1 MNQLLTIGM
10 ITKETLMVLVNE
22 TSFTKRIKREY
33 DAHFG
38 VDGAKIGMSV
48 NLRKPI
54 RPIAVVGQALQLQD
68 AVETFVPLT
77 LNSQVHVDMA
87 FTSQELGLFID
98 EFSDRFLRP
107 SIAQISNRIDADGLL
122 QYLNIYNEVGTPGT
136 IPGNGNDAALTYLQ
150 AAQRLDEE
158 SVPRD
163 GQRFVAYS
171 PAMNTYLVDFLKGLF
186 QKSDLIAEQYAKGEM
201 GTSFGLD
208 FAMDQNVR
216 VQTVGTQGGA
226 GVVNG
231 AGQTG
236 ANIITNG
243 WTATVNGLLNI
254 GDIVS
259 FALVFAVNPQSR
271 ASTGAL
277 RQWVITAQVN
287 SDGSGNAT
295 LPIAGPDGNGLITAG
310 QFQNCTNSPAN
321 GAAVTVQ
328 GASGVSSPRGMAF
341 HPDAFAFVCAD
352 LPLYGGLDMG
362 DRAASRE
369 LGVSVRIIRMYD
381 INLDRAPLR
390 ADILYGWGTKYPQL
404 ATRIA
409 S

>member
-1 MNQLLTIGM
+1 M
-10 ITKETLMVLVNE
+10 ITKETLIVLVNE

-38 VDGAKIGMSV
+38 VDGAKIGMSI

-68 AVETFVPLT
+68 AVETFVPLV

-107 SIAQISNRIDADGLL
+107 SIAQMSNRVDADGLL
-122 QYLNIYNEVGTPGT
+122 QYLNLFNEVGIPGT
-136 IPGNGNDAALTYLQ
+136 IPNSDLTYLQ
-150 AAQRLDEE
+150 AAQRLDEM

-171 PAMNTYLVDFLKGLF
+171 PAMNTSLVDALKGLF
-186 QKSDLIAEQYAKGEM
+186 QKSDLVAEQYAKGEM

-216 VQTVGTQGGA
+216 VQTVGLQGGTPT
-226 GVVNG
+226 VNG
-231 AGQTG
+231 ANQTG
-236 ANIITNG
+236 AAIITQAWSNT
-243 WTATVNGLLNI
+243 TAILNI

-259 FALVFAVNPQSR
+259 FAGVFAVNPQSR

-277 RQWVITAQVN
+277 AQWVITANVT
-287 SDGSGNAT
+287 SSGGGAAT
-295 LPIAGPDGNGLITAG
+295 LPISGPDGNGIIVAG
-310 QFQNCTNSPAN
+310 QFQNASNSPAN

-328 GASGVSSPRGMAF
+328 GASAVSSPRGICF

-404 ATRIA
+404 GVRIA

>member
-1 MNQLLTIGM
+1 MANQLLTIGM
-10 ITKETLMVLVNE
+10 ITKETLIVLVNE

-38 VDGAKIGMSV
+38 VDGAKIGMSL

-54 RPIAVVGQALQLQD
+54 RPIAVVGQALALQD
-68 AVETFVPLT
+68 AVETFVPLV

-98 EFSDRFLRP
+98 DFSDRFLRP
-107 SIAQISNRIDADGLL
+107 NIANISNRIDSDGLL
-122 QYLNIYNEVGTPGT
+122 QYLNIFNEVGTPGT
-136 IPGNGNDAALTYLQ
+136 IPAGDLPYLQ
-150 AAQRLDEE
+150 AAQRLDEMA
-158 SVPRD
+158 VPRD

-171 PAMNTYLVDFLKGLF
+171 PAMNTNLVDALKGLF

-208 FAMDQNVR
+208 FAVDQNVAT
-216 VQTVGTQGGA
+216 QTVGAFA
-226 GVVNG
+226 GVPVVNG
-231 AGQTG
+231 ANQVG
-236 ANIITNG
+236 ALIITNG
-243 WTATVNGLLNI
+243 WTGAGGLNI
-254 GDIVS
+254 GDIVT
-259 FALVFAVNPQSR
+259 FAGTFAVNPQSR
-271 ASTGAL
+271 QSTGSLA
-277 RQWVITAQVN
+277 QWVVTANVVN
-287 SDGSGNAT
+287 AAGTINI
-295 LPIAGPDGNGLITAG
+295 PIAGPDGNGIIIAG
-310 QFQNCTNSPAN
+310 QFQNATASPTNGGAVTIQ
-321 GAAVTVQ
+321 GAAST
-328 GASGVSSPRGMAF
+328 SSPRGLAF
-341 HPDAFAFVCAD
+341 HPDAFAFACAD

-369 LGVSVRIIRMYD
+369 LGVSIRIIRMYD

-404 ATRIA
+404 ACRVA

>member
-10 ITKETLMVLVNE
+10 ITKETLIVLVNE

-33 DAHFG
+33 DSHFG
-38 VDGAKIGMSV
+38 IDGAKIGMSI

-68 AVETFVPLT
+68 AVETFVPLV

-107 SIAQISNRIDADGLL
+107 SIAQISNRVDADGLL
-122 QYLNIYNEVGTPGT
+122 QYLNLFNEVGVPGT
-136 IPGNGNDAALTYLQ
+136 VPNSDLTYLQ
-150 AAQRLDEE
+150 AAQRLDEM

-171 PAMNTYLVDFLKGLF
+171 PAMNTSLVDALKGLF

-216 VQTVGTQGGA
+216 TQTVGLQGGTPT
-226 GVVNG
+226 VNG
-231 AGQTG
+231 ANQTG
-236 ANIITNG
+236 ANIITQAWSNT
-243 WTATVNGLLNI
+243 TAVLNI

-259 FALVFAVNPQSR
+259 FAGVFAVNPQSR

-277 RQWVITAQVN
+277 AQWVITAPVV
-287 SDGSGNAT
+287 SSGGGAAT
-295 LPIAGPDGNGLITAG
+295 LPISGPDGNGIIVAG
-310 QFQNCTNSPAN
+310 QFQNASNSPAN

-328 GASGVSSPRGMAF
+328 GASGVSTPRGLCF

-404 ATRIA
+404 GVRIA

>member
-1 MNQLLTIGM
+1 LNI
-10 ITKETLMVLVNE
+10 NDD
-22 TSFTKRIKREY
+22 S
-33 DAHFG
+33 HFG
-38 VDGAKIGMSV
+38 VDGAKIGMSI

-68 AVETFVPLT
+68 AVETFVPLV

-107 SIAQISNRIDADGLL
+107 SIAQISNRVDADGLL
-122 QYLNIYNEVGTPGT
+122 QYLNLFNEVGVPGT
-136 IPGNGNDAALTYLQ
+136 IPNSDLTYLQ
-150 AAQRLDEE
+150 AAQRLDEM

-171 PAMNTYLVDFLKGLF
+171 PAMNTSLVDALKGLF

-216 VQTVGTQGGA
+216 VQTVGNPTGGF
-226 GVVNG
+226 GSPTVNG
-231 AGQTG
+231 ANQTG
-236 ANIITNG
+236 AAIITQA
-243 WTATVNGLLNI
+243 WTASQPVLNI
-254 GDIVS
+254 GDVVT
-259 FALVFAVNPQSR
+259 FAGVFAVNPQSR

-277 RQWVITAQVN
+277 AQWVITAPVT
-287 SDGSGNAT
+287 SSGGGAAT
-295 LPIAGPDGNGLITAG
+295 LPISGPDGNGIIVSG
-310 QFQNCTNSPAN
+310 QFQNASNSPAS

-328 GASGVSSPRGMAF
+328 GAPGTSSPRGICF

-404 ATRIA
+404 GVRIA

>member
-1 MNQLLTIGM
+1 MANQLLTIGM
-10 ITKETLMVLVNE
+10 ITKETLIVLVNE

-33 DAHFG
+33 DSHFG
-38 VDGAKIGMSV
+38 VDGAKIGMSI

-54 RPIAVVGQALQLQD
+54 RPIAVVGQALEIQD
-68 AVETFVPLT
+68 AVETFVPLV

-107 SIAQISNRIDADGLL
+107 SIAQISNRVDNDGLL
-122 QYLNIYNEVGTPGT
+122 QYLNLFNEVGTPGT
-136 IPGNGNDAALTYLQ
+136 IPNSDLTYLQ
-150 AAQRLDEE
+150 AAQRLDEM

-171 PAMNTYLVDFLKGLF
+171 PAMNTSLVDALKGLF
-186 QKSDLIAEQYAKGEM
+186 QKSDLVAEQYAKGEM

-208 FAMDQNVR
+208 FAMDQNAR
-216 VQTVGTQGGA
+216 TQTVGLQGGTPVVA
-226 GVVNG
+226 GAN
-231 AGQTG
+231 QTG
-236 ANIITNG
+236 ASIATSG
-243 WTATVNGLLNI
+243 WTASTAVLNI
-254 GDIVS
+254 GDVVS
-259 FALVFAVNPQSR
+259 FAGCFAVNPQSR

-277 RQWVITAQVN
+277 AQWVITAPVVSTGGGLAN
-287 SDGSGNAT
+287 
-295 LPIAGPDGNGLITAG
+295 LPISGPDGNGIIVSG
-310 QFQNCTNSPAN
+310 QFQNATASPTN
-321 GAAVTVQ
+321 GGAVTVQ
-328 GASGVSSPRGMAF
+328 GASGVSSPRGIAF
-341 HPDAFAFVCAD
+341 HPDAFAFICAD

-369 LGVSVRIIRMYD
+369 LGISVRIIRMYD

-404 ATRIA
+404 GCRIA

>member
-1 MNQLLTIGM
+1 LANQLLTIGM
-10 ITKETLMVLVNE
+10 ITKETLIVLVNE

-33 DAHFG
+33 DSHFG
-38 VDGAKIGMSV
+38 VDGAKIGMSI

-68 AVETFVPLT
+68 AVETFVPLV

-107 SIAQISNRIDADGLL
+107 SIAQISNRVDADGLL
-122 QYLNIYNEVGTPGT
+122 QYLNLFNEVGIPGT
-136 IPGNGNDAALTYLQ
+136 IPNSDLTYLQ
-150 AAQRLDEE
+150 AAQRLDEM

-171 PAMNTYLVDFLKGLF
+171 PAMNTSLVDALKGLF

-216 VQTVGTQGGA
+216 TQTVGLQGGTPT
-226 GVVNG
+226 VNG
-231 AGQTG
+231 ANQTG
-236 ANIITNG
+236 AAIITQAWSNT
-243 WTATVNGLLNI
+243 TAILNI
-254 GDIVS
+254 GDVVS
-259 FALVFAVNPQSR
+259 FAGVFAVNPQSR

-277 RQWVITAQVN
+277 AQWVITAPVV
-287 SDGSGNAT
+287 SSGGGAAT
-295 LPIAGPDGNGLITAG
+295 LPISGPDGNGIIVAG
-310 QFQNCTNSPAN
+310 QFQNASNSPAN

-328 GASGVSSPRGMAF
+328 GASAVSSPRGICF

-404 ATRIA
+404 GVRIA

>member
-1 MNQLLTIGM
+1 LANQLLTIGM
-10 ITKETLMVLVNE
+10 ITKETLIVLVNE

-33 DAHFG
+33 DSHFG
-38 VDGAKIGMSV
+38 VDGAKIGMSI

-54 RPIAVVGQALQLQD
+54 RPIAVVGQALALQD
-68 AVETFVPLT
+68 AVETFVPLV

-98 EFSDRFLRP
+98 DFSDRFLRP
-107 SIAQISNRIDADGLL
+107 SIANISNRIDQDGLL
-122 QYLNIYNEVGTPGT
+122 QYLNVFNELGVPGT
-136 IPGNGNDAALTYLQ
+136 IPNSDLTYLQ
-150 AAQRLDEE
+150 AAQRLDEMA
-158 SVPRD
+158 VPRD

-171 PAMNTYLVDFLKGLF
+171 PAMNTSLVDALKGLF

-208 FAMDQNVR
+208 FAMDQNVPT
-216 VQTVGTQGGA
+216 QTVGAYA
-226 GVVNG
+226 GVIVVNG
-231 AGQTG
+231 ANQTG
-236 ANIITNG
+236 AAIITSG
-243 WTATVNGLLNI
+243 WTGGGLNI
-254 GDIVS
+254 GDIVT
-259 FALVFAVNPQSR
+259 FAGTFAVNPQSR
-271 ASTGAL
+271 VSTGSLA
-277 RQWVITAQVN
+277 QWVVTATVTEAA
-287 SDGSGNAT
+287 GALT
-295 LPIAGPDGNGLITAG
+295 IPIAGPDGNGIIISG
-310 QFQNCTNSPAN
+310 QFQNASASPTN
-321 GAAVTVQ
+321 GGAVTVQ
-328 GASGVSSPRGMAF
+328 GAASTSSPRGLAF

-362 DRAASRE
+362 ERAASRE

-404 ATRIA
+404 AARIA

>member
-10 ITKETLMVLVNE
+10 ITKETLIVLVNE

-38 VDGAKIGMSV
+38 VDGAKIGMST

-68 AVETFVPLT
+68 AIETFVPLI

-122 QYLNIYNEVGTPGT
+122 QYLNLFNEVGIPGT
-136 IPGNGNDAALTYLQ
+136 IPNSDLTYLQ
-150 AAQRLDEE
+150 AAQRLDEM

-171 PAMNTYLVDFLKGLF
+171 PAMNTSLVDALKGLF

-216 VQTVGTQGGA
+216 VQTVGNPAGGFGA
-226 GVVNG
+226 PTVNG
-231 AGQTG
+231 ANQTG
-236 ANIITNG
+236 SAIITTA
-243 WTATVNGLLNI
+243 WTANQPILNI
-254 GDIVS
+254 ADIVS
-259 FALVFAVNPQSR
+259 FAGVFAVNPQSR

-277 RQWVITAQVN
+277 AQWVITAPIASV
-287 SDGSGNAT
+287 GAGAAT
-295 LPIAGPDGNGLITAG
+295 LQIAGPDGNGIIVAG
-310 QFQNCTNSPAN
+310 QFQNASNSPAN
-321 GAAVTVQ
+321 GAVVTVN
-328 GASGVSSPRGMAF
+328 GAPGTSSPRGIAF

-369 LGVSVRIIRMYD
+369 LGVSIRIIRMYD

-404 ATRIA
+404 GVRIA

>member
-1 MNQLLTIGM
+1 LANQLLTIGM
-10 ITKETLMVLVNE
+10 ITKETLIVLVNE

-33 DAHFG
+33 DSHFG
-38 VDGAKIGMSV
+38 VDGAKIGMSI

-68 AVETFVPLT
+68 AVETFVPLV

-107 SIAQISNRIDADGLL
+107 SIAQISNRVDADGLL
-122 QYLNIYNEVGTPGT
+122 QYLNLFNEVGVPGT
-136 IPGNGNDAALTYLQ
+136 IPNSDLTYLQ
-150 AAQRLDEE
+150 AAQRLDEM

-171 PAMNTYLVDFLKGLF
+171 PAMNTSLVDALKGLF

-216 VQTVGTQGGA
+216 TQTVGLQGGTPT
-226 GVVNG
+226 VNG
-231 AGQTG
+231 ANQTG
-236 ANIITNG
+236 AAIITQAWSNT
-243 WTATVNGLLNI
+243 TAILNI
-254 GDIVS
+254 GDVVS
-259 FALVFAVNPQSR
+259 FAGVFAVNPQSR

-277 RQWVITAQVN
+277 AQWVITAPVT
-287 SDGSGNAT
+287 SSGGGAAT
-295 LPIAGPDGNGLITAG
+295 LPISGPDGNGIIIAG
-310 QFQNCTNSPAN
+310 QFQNASNSPAN

-328 GASGVSSPRGMAF
+328 GASAVSSPRGICF

-404 ATRIA
+404 GVRIA

>member
-1 MNQLLTIGM
+1 LANQLLTIGM
-10 ITKETLMVLVNE
+10 ITKETLIVLVNE

-33 DAHFG
+33 DSHFG
-38 VDGAKIGMSV
+38 VDGAKIGMSI

-54 RPIAVVGQALQLQD
+54 RPIAVVGQALALQD
-68 AVETFVPLT
+68 AVETFVPLV

-98 EFSDRFLRP
+98 DFSDRFLRP
-107 SIAQISNRIDADGLL
+107 AIANISNRIDQDGLL
-122 QYLNIYNEVGTPGT
+122 QYLNVFNELGVPGT
-136 IPGNGNDAALTYLQ
+136 VPNSDLTYLQ
-150 AAQRLDEE
+150 AAQRLDEMA
-158 SVPRD
+158 VPRD

-171 PAMNTYLVDFLKGLF
+171 PAMNTSLVDALKGLF
-186 QKSDLIAEQYAKGEM
+186 QKSDLVAEQYAKGEM

-208 FAMDQNVR
+208 FAMDQNVPT
-216 VQTVGTQGGA
+216 QTVGAFA
-226 GVVNG
+226 GVPVVNG
-231 AGQTG
+231 ANQTG
-236 ANIITNG
+236 AVIITNG
-243 WTATVNGLLNI
+243 WTGGGGLNL

-259 FALVFAVNPQSR
+259 FAGTFAVNPQSR
-271 ASTGAL
+271 VSTGSLA
-277 RQWVITAQVN
+277 QWVVTASVVN
-287 SDGSGNAT
+287 AAGTINI
-295 LPIAGPDGNGLITAG
+295 PIAGPDGNGIIIAG
-310 QFQNCTNSPAN
+310 QFQNATASPTNGGAVTIQ
-321 GAAVTVQ
+321 GAAST
-328 GASGVSSPRGMAF
+328 SSPRGLAF

-362 DRAASRE
+362 ERAASRE

-404 ATRIA
+404 ACRIA